1 MNENIRESKD
11 QLVEDAQAVIT
22 EAEAL
27 LRAVRDEGSE
37 KVKALRTSLESKVQA
52 ARARLA
58 PMQEAATE
66 AARAAAARARAAAE
80 STDQYVH
87 EKPWQAVA
95 VAAGIGAILGL
106 MAGLTMS
113 GRDDR

>member
-27 LRAVRDEGSE
+27 LRAVGTEGSE
-37 KVKALRTSLESKVQA
+37 RVKALRSSLEAKVTA

-58 PMQEAATE
+58 PMQEAAS
-66 AARAAAARARAAAE
+66 RAAHAAAE
-80 STDQYVH
+80 RARYAAQTTDTYVH

-95 VAAGIGAILGL
+95 VAAGIGAVVGL
-106 MAGLTMS
+106 IAGMAFAQH
-113 GRDDR
+113 DE